1 MQLTK
6 FNWNRSSEF
15 IIALKLNYTR
25 KRSEDLVKVKTN
37 LMILHATY
45 QEISNLNFLE

>member
-25 KRSEDLVKVKTN
+25 KRSEDLEKVNQIWWFSMQPTKK
-37 LMILHATY
+37 
-45 QEISNLNFLE
+45 